1 MMKMELKAFRKTLE
15 TRQGELGT
23 SMGQREAMAIAASA
37 DVLDRIQD
45 ANDRDYAINTLE
57 LNSIRLR
64 EVQTALGR
72 MDAGTFGICSGC
84 GETIGAKRLA
94 AVPWA
99 SSCIVCQE
107 TAERER
113 KATGNEIETSLL
125 LAA

>member
-1 MMKMELKAFRKTLE
+1 
-15 TRQGELGT
+15 
-23 SMGQREAMAIAASA
+23 MGHREDMAIEASA

-45 ANDRDYAINTLE
+45 ATDREYAINNLE

-84 GETIGAKRLA
+84 GETIGARRLA
-94 AVPWA
+94 AVPWT

-107 TAERER
+107 IAERER
-113 KATGNEIETSLL
+113 KTSGNEIETSFL